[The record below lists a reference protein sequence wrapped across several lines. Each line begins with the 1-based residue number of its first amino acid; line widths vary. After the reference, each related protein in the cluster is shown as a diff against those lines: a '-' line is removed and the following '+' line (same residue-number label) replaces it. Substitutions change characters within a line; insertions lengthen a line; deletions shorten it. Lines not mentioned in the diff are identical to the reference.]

1 MELPGDG
8 PSGHQFSAETFK
20 TLYLN
25 GGGVF
30 PLQLWKEEKLEH
42 ISNPP
47 KSSHPV

>member
-30 PLQLWKEEKLEH
+30 SPTIVEGRKVRTY
-42 ISNPP
+42 I
-47 KSSHPV
+47 